1 MESTAAACWA
11 TAIIQDAKAASRKNM
26 TLIKVVWL
34 DLQISQTTAK
44 SQETESKFQEP
55 IPRQLAGQEP
65 KKLEI
70 KN

>member
-1 MESTAAACWA
+1 
-11 TAIIQDAKAASRKNM
+11 M